1 MRTALVLAGHGSH
14 ISPNTAGI
22 VWEQVDRLRAMGVAD
37 EITAAF
43 WKEMPS
49 FHTVFNTL
57 TADDITVVPLFTA
70 QGYFTQ
76 TVIPA
81 EMGLTGVTTERDGR
95 TIRYTRTLGEHPY
108 LFKVVEDW
116 VNATQQELHVP
127 PEETAV
133 AIVGHSTRRNPD
145 SRKAAEAQ
153 AAHLRRQNIFAQ
165 VAAVYLDDSP
175 AIADIYTLTTA
186 PNLIIIPFF
195 LAEGS
200 HTTIDVPR
208 ELGLADG
215 KSRGTI
221 NGRNVFYT
229 PPVGLTDRLT
239 EVILEL
245 AQEAGAP
252 LKPPGEGS
260 SWDCFPSKGVKIL
273 SVLVERFGGFHVGQL
288 RLTPTEVRHN
298 YDKNPIETITE
309 PGELRRLVRERNGFR
324 PLATSKDLPLGWR
337 IPITRGIN
345 QVYAVVETI
354 YPGAASQLPG
364 FSPDM
369 KFNTL
374 VEVVAR
380 QTGQYRKL
388 ADFSRDQERK
398 IVERM
403 CGNCIQTPRWFSFH
417 GQERKNLHCP
427 EPCNYWLSAA
437 LEGTE

>member
-1 MRTALVLAGHGSH
+1 VKTALVLAGHGSH
-14 ISPNTAGI
+14 ISPHTAGL

-43 WKEMPS
+43 WKEAPS

-57 TADDITVVPLFTA
+57 TADEITVVPLFTA

-76 TVIPA
+76 SVIPA
-81 EMGLTGVTTERDGR
+81 EMGLTGAVTQRGGQ
-95 TIRYTRTLGEHPY
+95 TIRYARTLGEHPY

-116 VNATQQELHVP
+116 VSAAQRELHVP

-133 AIVGHSTRRNPD
+133 AIVGHSTRRNPE

-175 AIADIYTLTTA
+175 AIADIYRLTTA
-186 PNLIIIPFF
+186 SNLIIIPFF

-208 ELGLADG
+208 ELGLAEG
-215 KSRGTI
+215 ETRAAI
-221 NGRNVFYT
+221 NARNVFYT

-245 AQEAGAP
+245 AQEGGAP
-252 LKPPGEGS
+252 LRTPHEGS
-260 SWDCFPSKGVKIL
+260 SWDCFPAKGMKIL
-273 SVLVERFGGFHVGQL
+273 SMLVERFGWFHVGQL
-288 RLTPTEVRHN
+288 WLTPTEVRYN
-298 YDKNPIETITE
+298 YDKNPVETITE
-309 PGELRRLVRERNGFR
+309 PGELRRFMRERNGFR
-324 PLATSKDLPLGWR
+324 SLATSKDLPLGWR
-337 IPITRGIN
+337 VPITRGIS
-345 QVYAVVETI
+345 QIYAVVETI
-354 YPGAASQLPG
+354 YPGAVSQLPG

-374 VEVVAR
+374 GEVVAR

-388 ADFSRDQERK
+388 GDYSREQEQK
-398 IVERM
+398 IVERI
-403 CGNCIQTPRWFSFH
+403 CDNCVQTPRWFSFH
-417 GQERKNLHCP
+417 GQERDNMHCP
-427 EPCNYWLSAA
+427 EPCNHWLSAA
-437 LEGTE
+437 LEETK